1 MTPDYDP
8 TSHEHE
14 ATPLRLG
21 RVVAKPARQKRP
33 NPTRLGAR
41 LRRWLGLPRIIH
53 AEGVR
58 YRERTNTP
66 VHRALGPG
74 GPGVKEYDARFT
86 RSGRS
91 MRIRM
96 TNARQ
101 YADLGPSVRSA
112 AYSRL
117 ASLIRPGDRVL
128 EINAGTGDGSH
139 IVNDLVGPSG
149 ACIALTEDRES
160 LRYARERYPS
170 PNLGFELGSIETLHG
185 ETEGAFDKILWTLPA
200 TLDDVPELARVL
212 RPGGLLIITT
222 RRKNAHQLQGDT
234 FLRVTRPLFSIADTH
249 NLAGSVAHV
258 LTRAAP
264 PQDAPHEHPDDAPDD
279 ADP

>member
-1 MTPDYDP
+1 MTPDYE
-8 TSHEHE
+8 SSSFEHE

-21 RVVAKPARQKRP
+21 RVVAKPTRLRRP
-33 NPTRLGAR
+33 NPTRFSAR

-74 GPGVKEYDARFT
+74 GPGVKEYDARFA

-128 EINAGTGDGSH
+128 EINSGTGDGSQ
-139 IVNDLVGPSG
+139 ILNDLVGPSG

-170 PNLGFELGSIETLHG
+170 PNLGFELGGVETLNG
-185 ETEGAFDKILWTLPA
+185 ETESAFDKVLWTLPSR
-200 TLDDVPELARVL
+200 LDDVGELARVL
-212 RPGGLLIITT
+212 RPGGLLIITS
-222 RRKNAHQLQGDT
+222 RRKDAHHLQSDD
-234 FLRVTRPLFSIADTH
+234 FQHATRPLFSVADTH
-249 NLAGSVAHV
+249 ALAGSVAHV
-258 LTRAAP
+258 LTRA
-264 PQDAPHEHPDDAPDD
+264 PQPS
-279 ADP
+279 DP